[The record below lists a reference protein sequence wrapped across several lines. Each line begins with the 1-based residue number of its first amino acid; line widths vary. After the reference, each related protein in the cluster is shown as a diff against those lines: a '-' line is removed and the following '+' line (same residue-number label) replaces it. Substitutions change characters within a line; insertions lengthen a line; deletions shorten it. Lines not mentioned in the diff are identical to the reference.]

1 MATINNNVMV
11 TNTKNLE
18 LPPPSAEMLWGY
30 LEYPCIAN
38 VQYETNLKNTT
49 DRNISPLPQSIIVD
63 TSQMTA
69 GAINI
74 VWDKGDLNYQLNV
87 PYGVKQVFAVPAIP
101 DCVFTVA
108 FDADAAGGD
117 VRIDMTNFPLIPQSY
132 AVTGIQQRD
141 EVQVTNFPAKQA
153 VYGTV
158 SVGNFPTTQSVSVS
172 GTASVSDT
180 TLAALVS
187 DTQSASGLTV
197 HSTQYAQPA
206 TLVSGSASASG
217 STTIGTPPASSN
229 LRKLVMGLS
238 ENATL
243 ATAGENTLTIE
254 LDGKT
259 IFSEPVYIPSTA
271 LSTRALLYK
280 RDLDFSTIAF
290 NAGTSGTLTAT
301 LETALAR
308 GSLNINAYFD

>member
-1 MATINNNVMV
+1 MATINNNVMT

-18 LPPPSAEMLWGY
+18 LPPPNAEMLWGY

-38 VQYETNLKNTT
+38 VQYETNLKNST

-74 VWDKGDLNYQLNV
+74 VWDKGDLNYQLDV

-101 DCVFTVA
+101 DCIFTVT

-132 AVTGIQQRD
+132 AVTGVQQRD
-141 EVQVTNFPAKQA
+141 EVQVTNFPATQA
-153 VYGTV
+153 VSGTV

-187 DTQSASGLTV
+187 DTQTTSGLTV
-197 HSTQYAQPA
+197 HSTQYARPA

-229 LRKLVMGLS
+229 LRKLVIDLS
-238 ENATL
+238 ANATM
-243 ATAGENTLTIE
+243 ATTGENTLTIE

-259 IFSEPVYIPSTA
+259 IFSVSASIPSTA
-271 LSTRALLYK
+271 IGLAALLYT

-290 NAGTSGTLTAT
+290 NTGSAGSLTAS
-301 LETALAR
+301 LETALAT
-308 GSLNINAYFD
+308 GSFNINAYFD

>member
-1 MATINNNVMV
+1 MATINNNVMT

-38 VQYETNLKNTT
+38 VQYETNLKNST

-74 VWDKGDLNYQLNV
+74 VWDKGDLNYQLDV

-101 DCVFTVA
+101 DCIFTVT

-132 AVTGIQQRD
+132 AVSGVQPRD
-141 EVQVTNFPAKQA
+141 EVQVTNFP
-153 VYGTV
+153 TI
-158 SVGNFPTTQSVSVS
+158 QSVSVS
-172 GTASVSDT
+172 GTASVNDT

-187 DTQSASGLTV
+187 DTQATSGLTV
-197 HSTQYAQPA
+197 HSTQYARPA
-206 TLVSGSASASG
+206 TLVSGRATASG

-229 LRKLVMGLS
+229 LRKLVIELS
-238 ENATL
+238 PNATM
-243 ATAGENTLTIE
+243 ATAGENTLTIA

-259 IFSEPVYIPSTA
+259 IFIESAYITSTA
-271 LSTRALLYK
+271 IELGAILYK
-280 RDLDFSTIAF
+280 YDLDFSTIAF
-290 NAGTSGTLTAT
+290 NTGSAGSLTAS
-301 LETALAR
+301 LETALAT
-308 GSLNINAYFD
+308 GSFNINAYFD